1 MGKDYVR
8 KELEDKLDE
17 LSAIEKNALK
27 ELTKLPEGK
36 IYAKRRGENC
46 CQFFWKKDSETD
58 WQYLKKSEDKF
69 ATELIQR
76 EYTEKVLKTICEQR
90 KLIEKF
96 VKKYN
101 EKSVEETDDSS
112 KALDELQKKYDDI
125 EDKYL
130 RAEAE
135 MANMT
140 QRFKKEQE
148 MLLKYEGQDLARDIL
163 PVIDNLNRALEIEVD
178 NDASQQLKKG
188 IEMVARDMEKALKN
202 NNVTKID
209 SLGKVFDPTLHQ
221 AVKTVPVE
229 EGQEPETIV
238 QVFQDG
244 YMLKDRVLRPAMVVV
259 AQ

>member
-1 MGKDYVR
+1 MIIERGGDVSEEEVKVSEQNDDNE
-8 KELEDKLDE
+8 KEIKED
-17 LSAIEKNALK
+17 
-27 ELTKLPEGK
+27 
-36 IYAKRRGENC
+36 
-46 CQFFWKKDSETD
+46 
-58 WQYLKKSEDKF
+58 DKVSSV
-69 ATELIQR
+69 E
-76 EYTEKVLKTICEQR
+76 
-90 KLIEKF
+90 
-96 VKKYN
+96 N
-101 EKSVEETDDSS
+101 EKSVEETADSS

>member
-1 MGKDYVR
+1 MIIERGGDVSEEKV
-8 KELEDKLDE
+8 KASEQNED
-17 LSAIEKNALK
+17 IEKEIK
-27 ELTKLPEGK
+27 E
-36 IYAKRRGENC
+36 
-46 CQFFWKKDSETD
+46 D
-58 WQYLKKSEDKF
+58 DK
-69 ATELIQR
+69 ASYVE
-76 EYTEKVLKTICEQR
+76 
-90 KLIEKF
+90 
-96 VKKYN
+96 N

-163 PVIDNLNRALEIEVD
+163 PVIYNLNRSLEIEVD

>member
-1 MGKDYVR
+1 MIIERGGDVSEEKV
-8 KELEDKLDE
+8 KASEQNED
-17 LSAIEKNALK
+17 IEKEIK
-27 ELTKLPEGK
+27 E
-36 IYAKRRGENC
+36 
-46 CQFFWKKDSETD
+46 D
-58 WQYLKKSEDKF
+58 DK
-69 ATELIQR
+69 ASSVE
-76 EYTEKVLKTICEQR
+76 
-90 KLIEKF
+90 
-96 VKKYN
+96 N
-101 EKSVEETDDSS
+101 EKSVEETYDSS

>member
-1 MGKDYVR
+1 MIIERGGDVSEEKV
-8 KELEDKLDE
+8 KASEQNED
-17 LSAIEKNALK
+17 IEKEIK
-27 ELTKLPEGK
+27 E
-36 IYAKRRGENC
+36 
-46 CQFFWKKDSETD
+46 D
-58 WQYLKKSEDKF
+58 DK
-69 ATELIQR
+69 ASSVE
-76 EYTEKVLKTICEQR
+76 
-90 KLIEKF
+90 
-96 VKKYN
+96 N

-112 KALDELQKKYDDI
+112 KALDELQKKY
-125 EDKYL
+125 
-130 RAEAE
+130 
-135 MANMT
+135 
-140 QRFKKEQE
+140 
-148 MLLKYEGQDLARDIL
+148 GDIL

>member
-1 MGKDYVR
+1 MI
-8 KELEDKLDE
+8 
-17 LSAIEKNALK
+17 IE
-27 ELTKLPEGK
+27 
-36 IYAKRRGENC
+36 RGG
-46 CQFFWKKDSETD
+46 DVSE
-58 WQYLKKSEDKF
+58 
-69 ATELIQR
+69 
-76 EYTEKVLKTICEQR
+76 EKVKASEQNED
-90 KLIEKF
+90 IE
-96 VKKYN
+96 
-101 EKSVEETDDSS
+101 
-112 KALDELQKKYDDI
+112 DDI

>member
-1 MGKDYVR
+1 MKIDRENNVSEE
-8 KELEDKLDE
+8 KVKASEQNED
-17 LSAIEKNALK
+17 IEKEIK
-27 ELTKLPEGK
+27 E
-36 IYAKRRGENC
+36 
-46 CQFFWKKDSETD
+46 D
-58 WQYLKKSEDKF
+58 DK
-69 ATELIQR
+69 ASSVE
-76 EYTEKVLKTICEQR
+76 
-90 KLIEKF
+90 
-96 VKKYN
+96 N

-209 SLGKVFDPTLHQ
+209 S
-221 AVKTVPVE
+221 
-229 EGQEPETIV
+229 
-238 QVFQDG
+238 
-244 YMLKDRVLRPAMVVV
+244 
-259 AQ
+259 